1 MIKVNKAKK
10 VGDKIN
16 VQDGW
21 TTKEMTI
28 KKVVINEE
36 FNRYEYFVSKTKS
49 VLYPIREEVRTRK
62 IGSRL
67 IGFYGDEK

>member
-1 MIKVNKAKK
+1 MIKVNKVKK

-21 TTKEMTI
+21 TIKEMTI

-49 VLYPIREEVRTRK
+49 VLYPIREEVKRRK

-67 IGFYGDEK
+67 IGFDGDEN